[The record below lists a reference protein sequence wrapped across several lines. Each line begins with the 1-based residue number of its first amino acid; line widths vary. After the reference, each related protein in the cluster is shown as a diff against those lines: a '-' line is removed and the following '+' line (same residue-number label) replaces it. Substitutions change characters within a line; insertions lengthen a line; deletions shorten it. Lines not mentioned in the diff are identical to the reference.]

1 MIVLNNIR
9 RDIQDADG
17 EANGVIGEVERV
29 SMEKIGV
36 DRMIQFCREEN

>member
-1 MIVLNNIR
+1 MIILNNIR
-9 RDIQDADG
+9 KDIQDVDG
-17 EANGVIGEVERV
+17 EANGVWGEVERV